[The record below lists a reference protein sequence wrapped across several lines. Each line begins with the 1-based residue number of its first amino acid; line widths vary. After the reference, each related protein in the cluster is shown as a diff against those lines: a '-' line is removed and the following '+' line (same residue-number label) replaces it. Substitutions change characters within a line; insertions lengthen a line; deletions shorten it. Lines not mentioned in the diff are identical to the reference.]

1 MPMRRLSPDEFW
13 RRVKEANGDRYDYSK
28 AEFTKTTLPITVT
41 CRIHGDFEVQA
52 GAHMR
57 GSNCLKCKHEDT
69 RRRMSGNRNAAVDQ
83 RDLFEQ
89 VFPIPATVER
99 YGTGYRHPGSWI
111 DAQLF
116 VKCWEGWLACSENM
130 KRRNRG

>member
-1 MPMRRLSPDEFW
+1 MPNHRLTSAEFW

-89 VFPIPATVER
+89 VFRMPSNVKR
-99 YGTGYRHPGSWI
+99 YGTGYRSTSFDSVFI
-111 DAQLF
+111 F
-116 VKCWEGWLACSENM
+116 RWEGWLACSEYL